1 MTQSPRT
8 EKTLTVSATGHEP
21 VEIQLES
28 TESLTIRVET
38 QSATCTCSCS
48 STNRPGSYTDMEP
61 PSSRH

>member
-1 MTQSPRT
+1 MTQSPST

-28 TESLTIRVET
+28 SRSLTLRVEV
-38 QSATCTCSCS
+38 QGATCTCSS
-48 STNRPGSYTDMEP
+48 ANRPGCYTDMEP

>member
-1 MTQSPRT
+1 MTQSPST
-8 EKTLTVSATGHEP
+8 EKTLTVLATGQEP

-38 QSATCTCSCS
+38 RSATCTCSS
-48 STNRPGSYTDMEP
+48 RPGSYIDMEP